1 MKIFHVIT
9 TINRGGAENHLKDLI
24 ADQIRQGGIDVSC
37 AYLKGDAYW
46 AEALKGMGCQV
57 HALEM
62 DRYGQLAP
70 AWRLRKLI
78 KAFAP
83 DVVHAHLAPAE
94 LYTRLSLLGDTST
107 PLVISRH
114 NHNRFYGGFGA
125 EQVERWVVSR
135 AQRFIGIS
143 ESVMRHFSKSIP
155 EIADRFEVVPYGIDT
170 APVASVSRSQALL
183 LRDGWGIGADTVLLG
198 TVARLV
204 PVKALHTL
212 LEGYAR
218 LRVQSPSL
226 DIKLALVGAGP
237 LEADLKARAVSLGL
251 GDSVVWAGFRQDI
264 PVVMNAIDVFV
275 LTSLSEGFGLV
286 LLEAMSASKPVIST
300 NVSAL
305 PEIVVE
311 GETGLMVPPE
321 NPGALASAMQVLVQD
336 AGMRER
342 FGKAGFERAVSNFSL
357 DAMFRKTVKIY
368 EQVLQQ
374 RKIQAGGR

>member
-1 MKIFHVIT
+1 MRVFHIIT

-46 AEALKGMGCQV
+46 AEALTGMGCQV

-62 DRYGQLAP
+62 GRYGQLAP

-94 LYTRLSLLGDTST
+94 LYTRLALLGDTST

-114 NHNRFYGGFGA
+114 NHNRFYGG
-125 EQVERWVVSR
+125 
-135 AQRFIGIS
+135 FIGIS

-155 EIADRFEVVPYGIDT
+155 EIADRFEVVPYGIN
-170 APVASVSRSQALL
+170 AEPVASVSRSQALQ
-183 LRDGWGIGADTVLLG
+183 LRNEWGIGADTVLLG

-218 LRVQSPSL
+218 LRVQSSSL
-226 DIKLALVGAGP
+226 DIKLVLVGAGP

-264 PVVMNAIDVFV
+264 PIVMNAIDVFV

-305 PEIVVE
+305 PETVIE

-321 NPGALASAMQVLVQD
+321 NTAALASAIQVLVQD

-357 DAMFRKTVKIY
+357 DAMFKKTVKIY